1 MLAEAGAQGKLACPR
16 ISLQDVLD
24 EVSMVHT
31 IPFTFF
37 DYRIN
42 PTGFQKA
49 KLFFAYLL

>member
-1 MLAEAGAQGKLACPR
+1 MLAEAGAQGKLGCPR
-16 ISLQDVLD
+16 ISLQDILY
-24 EVSMVHT
+24 EVSTVHT
-31 IPFTFF
+31 IPFTFC